1 MEDGVRVLENL
12 GVENYNTDG
21 AAFNYYIASGRNM
34 IVAGVGRECIVE
46 KINDNTVEVA
56 PGELIIHGFR
66 VRIEKAKQFTVSLET
81 KRTQY
86 SIIATIKLKEDKT
99 VDFYWRMP
107 SGFPGLI
114 QDNLFVNNTGT
125 YQVKI
130 ASFFAGVSDPISYIT
145 QELKVG
151 FATESVDKKLDCPL
165 SPHKELWTIP
175 RIKPGTLNEVVYI
188 GSTSGIGGDTIPIR
202 DLDGSIRAAYIK
214 DGPYT
219 TDHTLI
225 NQGGLNAALGLL
237 SQAKIMTGY
246 VSAGSASSSEANKI
260 GINEY
265 GLFVIKG
272 GNSNKITLGS
282 STFTTGMML
291 IWKYRD
297 GNSSRAMYVYQ
308 SVLSVSSGETAI
320 STDITVTAG
329 TDYGTR
335 IVKIPMAAV

>member
-21 AAFNYYIASGRNM
+21 AAFNYYITSGRSM

-46 KINDNTVEVA
+46 KINDNTVELA

-66 VRIEKAKQFTVSLET
+66 VRIEKAKQFTISLGT
-81 KRTQY
+81 QRTQY

-99 VDFYWRMP
+99 VDFYWLML
-107 SGFPGLI
+107 SGSPGLK

-130 ASFFAGVSDPISYIT
+130 ASFFAGISNPISSIT

-151 FATESVDKKLDCPL
+151 FATESVAKKLDCPL
-165 SPHKELWTIP
+165 SPNNELWTIP
-175 RIKPGTLNEVVYI
+175 RIKPGTTNEVSYL
-188 GSTSGIGGDTIPIR
+188 GSTQGAGGNTIAIR
-202 DLDGSIRAAYIK
+202 DPDGSMRAAYIK
-214 DGPYT
+214 GGPYT

-225 NQGGLNAALGLL
+225 NQGGLNAALALL

-282 STFTTGMML
+282 TAFTTGMML
-291 IWKYRD
+291 IWKYRAGD
-297 GNSSRAMYVYQ
+297 SSRAMYIYQ
-308 SVLSVSSGETAI
+308 STLSVSSGETAI
-320 STDITVTAG
+320 STDITITAG

-335 IVKIPMAAV
+335 IVKIPMAAI